1 MYHIFFIYSSVD
13 GHLGC
18 FHVFAIVNSAAMNI
32 GVHISFI
39 SRYISRYIPLSQGG
53 IIGSYGSSIFS
64 FLRKLHTVFH
74 SSCTNVGGFL
84 LSIPS
89 LEFIFCGFFD
99 DSHFDWPTL
108 FFLDSQ
114 GLMFFFCFLVWCFN
128 TITTYLLWHYFGCTV
143 NQGWNWAFFLYFLNL
158 YGRGVCVCVC
168 VCVFVCV
175 HAHNLQEGTW

>member
-1 MYHIFFIYSSVD
+1 MYCIFFIHSSVD
-13 GHLGC
+13 EHLGC

-108 FFLDSQ
+108 FFFRFSGTYVLFLFF
-114 GLMFFFCFLVWCFN
+114 GLMFQYNYNLPPL
-128 TITTYLLWHYFGCTV
+128 TLLWLHS
-143 NQGWNWAFFLYFLNL
+143 
-158 YGRGVCVCVC
+158 
-168 VCVFVCV
+168 
-175 HAHNLQEGTW
+175 

>member
-99 DSHFDWPTL
+99 DSHLTYVRWYLILHLHLAFSFDLHLAVLNIFSCVYWL
-108 FFLDSQ
+108 S
-114 GLMFFFCFLVWCFN
+114 MSS
-128 TITTYLLWHYFGCTV
+128 FGERNGTP
-143 NQGWNWAFFLYFLNL
+143 
-158 YGRGVCVCVC
+158 
-168 VCVFVCV
+168 
-175 HAHNLQEGTW
+175 LQYSCLENPMDGGAW